1 MGKVIL
7 QTMDYSKFKKLK
19 GNRNVDPIRVQ
30 RIMESIR
37 KVGYITSPLI
47 VNENLEVI
55 DGQGRL
61 EALKILKLPV
71 EYIVHDNIGID
82 ECISMN
88 IYQTNWS
95 DRDYIESYASRNFKS
110 YVLLKEL
117 MDKYNQNLLI
127 LATAINKRLK
137 WDSKMIRTG
146 KLNITEE
153 QCKEA
158 VKKIEYAMSFIPF
171 AKKRHGNLTK
181 LLQALIFC
189 YDFKDIDNKRL
200 FEKLTEYMPIMTPW
214 SNLDECIV
222 SIEEIYNRNIRNRV
236 YIYTEYRKLL
246 ENMNV
251 GLKERLERLNEI
263 ENIAEGENENDF

>member
-7 QTMDYSKFKKLK
+7 QTMDYKKFKKLK

-61 EALKILKLPV
+61 EALKILGLPV

-117 MDKYNQNLLI
+117 MDRYNQNLLI

-153 QCKEA
+153 QCEEA

-171 AKKRHGNLTK
+171 AKRRHGNLTK

-200 FEKLTEYMPIMTPW
+200 FEKLTEYMPLMTPY
-214 SNLDECIV
+214 SNLDECFV
-222 SIEEIYNRNIRNRV
+222 SIEEVYNRNIRKRV
-236 YIYTEYRKLL
+236 YIYTEYRKLM
-246 ENMNV
+246 EKMNV
-251 GLKERLERLNEI
+251 GLKERLERLNDVESV
-263 ENIAEGENENDF
+263 EEEEEKND